1 MASELRNLSEVS
13 SELPDASDFS
23 FGIVVSEYYSEI
35 TESLLQACLDTFA
48 EQNVK
53 QENLIIEYAP
63 GTYELP
69 IACQRLNRWYKVD
82 AVIAFGCVV
91 KGETDHDKYIN
102 HSVAQA
108 LQDLSIKYG
117 KPFLFGV
124 LTPNTYQEALDGAG
138 GKHGNKGVEVAAA
151 ALKMVALE
159 KKMEQD
165 AG

>member
-1 MASELRNLSEVS
+1 MASELKNLSTVS
-13 SELPDASDFS
+13 TELPHASDYK
-23 FGIVVSEYYSEI
+23 FGIVVSEYYPEI
-35 TESLLQACLDTFA
+35 TERLLDACLETLVK
-48 EQNVK
+48 QNVK
-53 QENLIIEYAP
+53 QENVFIEYAP

-69 IACQRLNRWYKVD
+69 IACQRLNRWKKVD
-82 AVIAFGCVV
+82 AVIAFGCVI

-108 LQDLSIKYG
+108 LQNLSIKYG

-124 LTPNTYQEALDGAG
+124 LTPNTFQEALDRAG

-159 KKMEQD
+159 KKMQYD
-165 AG
+165 AD